1 MPCFLVFRCLES
13 IGLDRSAKVSAVGL
27 NANLIAVV
35 GAMKLNL
42 FGLLLLL

>member
-27 NANLIAVV
+27 NANLIVV
-35 GAMKLNL
+35 VDAMKLNL